1 MPPLNRLP
9 DSLEVG
15 DCFWWL
21 QRYCK
26 LSGNGKKKQR
36 PFSTSGTCQPCLN
49 MSQRFSKP
57 CPRGVLWDPWF
68 RGWIHLRT
76 CPAEPS
82 AATAFWSHPSCESVD
97 ENAVLSDRWAKP
109 LVFMGRGLLWIGT
122 YWDTASTI
130 GLGAARSQELVCD
143 FPAVFADPVMDFQ
156 SNHCAMIPPHF
167 TPARIGWFS
176 PEKQSFD
183 ARIAVRTTE
192 SEHWGGGRRQRRDLG
207 MDLRFRWQKHGDS
220 QW

>member
-15 DCFWWL
+15 DCFWWP

-26 LSGNGKKKQR
+26 PSGNGKKKQR

-49 MSQRFSKP
+49 LSQRFSKP

-76 CPAEPS
+76 CPTEPS

-130 GLGAARSQELVCD
+130 GLGAARSQELKW
-143 FPAVFADPVMDFQ
+143 FPSRVRGSSDGLPMQ
-156 SNHCAMIPPHF
+156 SLCNDIPHF
-167 TPARIGWFS
+167 TPARIGF
-176 PEKQSFD
+176 PRKFD

-192 SEHWGGGRRQRRDLG
+192 SEHWGGGRRQRRIRDGFAL
-207 MDLRFRWQKHGDS
+207 
-220 QW
+220 